1 MRKKKTSRVL
11 GVFQNLP
18 RAEKLGFSPK
28 TVPMNKALKALYVA
42 SKKSDVNRRI
52 FPSFFAKSASAYR
65 VSISQ
70 GKRTQKEQV
79 KVALFGIVV
88 CPFVAIGRKR
98 WASDKMDDYPHCGD
112 ESDLLRRRRC
122 VSAHKLP
129 REPSPTST
137 TRFSRKNLGNSWGN
151 GAKCIVG

>member
-1 MRKKKTSRVL
+1 MQK
-11 GVFQNLP
+11 
-18 RAEKLGFSPK
+18 KLGFSPK

-79 KVALFGIVV
+79 KVALFGVVV